1 MDESQT
7 NTLGSKMRDVYADLA
22 SEPPVPAAAAP
33 KHPSRRL
40 RRNRSFAGATA
51 RRSASAPGNIV
62 IQHPVASLLIAV
74 GVGYLLAR
82 L

>member
-22 SEPPVPAAAAP
+22 SEAPVPAAP

-40 RRNRSFAGATA
+40 RRNRSFAGANA
-51 RRSASAPGNIV
+51 RGAAAAGNIV
-62 IQHPVASLLIAV
+62 TQHPVASLLIAV

>member
-7 NTLGSKMRDVYADLA
+7 NTLGSKMRGVYDDLA
-22 SEPPVPAAAAP
+22 SEAPVPAAVP

-51 RRSASAPGNIV
+51 RRTASVPGNIV
-62 IQHPVASLLIAV
+62 AQRPMASLLIAV

>member
-7 NTLGSKMRDVYADLA
+7 NALGSKMRDVYADLA
-22 SEPPVPAAAAP
+22 SEAPVPAAP
-33 KHPSRRL
+33 KRPSRRL
-40 RRNRSFAGATA
+40 RRNRSFARTSARGA
-51 RRSASAPGNIV
+51 ASAPGDIV
-62 IQHPVASLLIAV
+62 MRHPVASLLIAV

>member
-1 MDESQT
+1 MDESQI

-22 SEPPVPAAAAP
+22 TEAPVPATAAP

-40 RRNRSFAGATA
+40 RRNRSFARAGARGTA
-51 RRSASAPGNIV
+51 SGSGNV
-62 IQHPVASLLIAV
+62 VTQHPVASLLIAA

>member
-7 NTLGSKMRDVYADLA
+7 NALGSKMRDAYADLA
-22 SEPPVPAAAAP
+22 SEAPVPAAP

-40 RRNRSFAGATA
+40 RRNRSFAGAGA
-51 RRSASAPGNIV
+51 RGASASGNIV
-62 IQHPVASLLIAV
+62 MQHPVASLLIAV

>member
-22 SEPPVPAAAAP
+22 SEPLVPAAS

-40 RRNRSFAGATA
+40 RRNRSFARATA
-51 RRSASAPGNIV
+51 RGAASAPGNIV
-62 IQHPVASLLIAV
+62 MQHPVASLLIAV

>member
-1 MDESQT
+1 MDESQI

-22 SEPPVPAAAAP
+22 SEAPVPAAP
-33 KHPSRRL
+33 KRPSRRL
-40 RRNRSFAGATA
+40 RRSRSFAGTA
-51 RRSASAPGNIV
+51 ARGTASATDNIV
-62 IQHPVASLLIAV
+62 MQHPVASLLIAV